1 MTKTLE
7 HITTKKPADEEP
19 RVFLRRLHAASM
31 LAFMEASYSIVHQTT
46 MPLPMYRFVY
56 DDTAQHVAFETLEG
70 KALVPA
76 DNALDLNMLDM
87 LLASMLKEKMPI
99 LLEGKTGV
107 GKTYTV
113 EQFMKTV
120 FPEENY
126 RGLRLNQNMSNVLQP
141 YTEGRIENGLVKI
154 ALKTEETDK
163 IAGLFID
170 EVNRGDTN
178 QVLQLQDSTIR
189 LSSGEG
195 GELGIPIPQYNIDT
209 GVWQINKGE
218 KRPVVVT
225 SAQNPSATKD
235 ARYSA
240 TKRTD
245 AAQGNRNVQLDVPNG
260 ASDIGASV
268 LLLDTSNGHHKAF
281 IKLYK
286 EVLARNMGI
295 DQSVLETL
303 NQDWISLYA
312 FATDPKKNSCPSIH
326 SAMELLDAMLVMTS
340 PDLAKSYKHEK
351 EVLNQWHT
359 RLSSYGVRFT
369 FTHDLDTTAISISKV
384 RDIVQSF
391 EEEIVTRDITKVK
404 KLSDAISLARRVHKA
419 FAADNPVAT
428 YLATPNYITVQDV
441 ACGFAIL
448 LHDKQERHDQDPT
461 TLIDTVLKEYVKIA
475 KDFAEKLGYKKSFEA
490 NDPNMS
496 VYAIA
501 FKHALDNSNAGLISK
516 KYSTAAFVK
525 DIGASVAEL
534 QRLVSGNEY
543 QKPMLCRMAADL
555 ATLAGFANQY
565 KPILEQRIGAVNSQR
580 EKVNIFCEVY
590 AEQHGKIGTPDI
602 YLHRL
607 PRVLGR

>member
-1 MTKTLE
+1 MTQTLERITKT
-7 HITTKKPADEEP
+7 KPAAEDQ
-19 RVFLRRLHAASM
+19 RVFLKRLHAASM
-31 LAFMEASYSIVHQTT
+31 LAFMEASYRIVHQTT
-46 MPLPMYRFVY
+46 MPLPMYRFTY
-56 DDTAQHVAFETLEG
+56 DDTAQHVTFETLNG
-70 KALVPA
+70 KAPVPA
-76 DNALDLNMLDM
+76 DNVLDINMLDM
-87 LLASMLKEKMPI
+87 LLESMLKEKMPI

-141 YTEGRIENGLVKI
+141 YTEGRIENGLVRI
-154 ALKTEETDK
+154 ALKQEELDK

-178 QVLQLQDSTIR
+178 QVLQLQDSTIK

-195 GELGIPIPQYNIDT
+195 GELGIPIPEYKD
-209 GVWQINKGE
+209 GKWQMNREE

-240 TKRTD
+240 TRRTD
-245 AAQGNRNVQLDVPNG
+245 AAQNNRNVQLDVPNG

-268 LLLDTSNGHHKAF
+268 LLLDTANGHHKAF
-281 IKLYK
+281 IELYK
-286 EVLARNMGI
+286 TALAKNLGIETSVLA
-295 DQSVLETL
+295 TL
-303 NQDWISLYA
+303 NQDWMSLYA

-326 SAMELLDAMLVMTS
+326 SAMEFMDAMLMMTS
-340 PDLAKSYKHEK
+340 PDLAESYKHEK
-351 EVLNQWHT
+351 AILDQWNT
-359 RLSSYGVRFT
+359 RLSSYRVDFSYP
-369 FTHDLDTTAISISKV
+369 HALDTSAISISKV

-404 KLSDAISLARRVHKA
+404 KLSDAISLARRTYKA
-419 FAADNPVAT
+419 FESDNPVTA

-448 LHDKQERHDQDPT
+448 LHDKQERHDHDPT
-461 TLIDTVLKEYVKIA
+461 TLIDTVLKEYVQTTKV
-475 KDFAEKLGYKKSFEA
+475 FADKLGYKHEFNA

-501 FKHALDNSNAGLISK
+501 FKHALESNSRGLLGK
-516 KYSTAAFVK
+516 KIDYNTEAFVK
-525 DIGASVAEL
+525 DVAASVAEL
-534 QRLVSGNEY
+534 KRLVSGDEY
-543 QKPMLCRMAADL
+543 RKPIIARMAADL
-555 ATLAGFANQY
+555 TTLAGFADQY
-565 KPILEQRIGAVNSQR
+565 KDILEKRLKDVESQR
-580 EKVNIFCEVY
+580 EKANIFCAVY
-590 AEQHGKIGTPDI
+590 AEQRGKIGTPDI